1 MWVHAIY
8 LGDAPGKP
16 EVDEQVWDRWG
27 KKPNTWFA
35 KDWLISDELRCKKMT
50 KKYSEKDHWRNG
62 DVTLENIYIV
72 WKKAVK
78 EKQDKK
84 GETYRQQKV

>member
-1 MWVHAIY
+1 
-8 LGDAPGKP
+8 
-16 EVDEQVWDRWG
+16 
-27 KKPNTWFA
+27 
-35 KDWLISDELRCKKMT
+35 MT